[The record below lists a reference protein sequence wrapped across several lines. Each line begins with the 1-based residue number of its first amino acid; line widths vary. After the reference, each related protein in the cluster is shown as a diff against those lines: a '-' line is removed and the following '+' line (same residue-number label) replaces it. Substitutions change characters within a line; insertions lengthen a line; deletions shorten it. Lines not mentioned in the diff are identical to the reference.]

1 MIIRINLPRVT
12 TNKAG
17 VTPIAMIPASGKI
30 PFPTLE
36 RSTASINMI
45 GASTLAQAQISARPA
60 INGQSKPM
68 LNLRP

>member
-45 GASTLAQAQISARPA
+45 GASTFAQAQISARPA

>member
-1 MIIRINLPRVT
+1 MRISLPRVT
-12 TNKAG
+12 TRSAG

-36 RSTASINMI
+36 RRTASINII
-45 GASTLAQAQISARPA
+45 GAKTLAHAQISARPA
-60 INGQSKPM
+60 INGQSNPI